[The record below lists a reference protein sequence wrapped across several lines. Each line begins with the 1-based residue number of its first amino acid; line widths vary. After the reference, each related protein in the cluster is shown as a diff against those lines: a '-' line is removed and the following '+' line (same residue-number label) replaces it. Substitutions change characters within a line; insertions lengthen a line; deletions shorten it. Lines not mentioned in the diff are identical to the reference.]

1 MKTYLLYTQTN
12 FLVKGGL
19 TLVKSKISI
28 VSWAYTIGPYA
39 DHPIP
44 LDEVIYKLSQLGFDG
59 IELGGFKPHAHPDLY
74 PTKEDRKRLL
84 AMLEKAKLGVS
95 AYVPDLWAFPF
106 ASGDPKIVKAYED
119 MYDRSLEL
127 CVDCGF
133 DKIRVDTVTGT
144 PFPQDWDYQETWQ
157 RVVEMFQKCADK
169 AKDVG
174 KMIVR
179 EFEPGYIF
187 NKPSEV
193 KKMYTDVN
201 RGNFKVLFDT
211 SHAQMSAVVGAKQIE
226 PKETLK
232 GGILEF
238 VEMLRGCIGH
248 VHLIDSDNTLHDDET
263 STHAPFGT
271 GYVDFEKVIP
281 ALVEC
286 GYQSPWWC
294 IDLCFWP
301 NAWEIT
307 EDSIRFLRDLFQRLG
322 M

>member
-1 MKTYLLYTQTN
+1 MSKA
-12 FLVKGGL
+12 
-19 TLVKSKISI
+19 KISI
-28 VSWAYTIGPYA
+28 GSWAYAIGPYA

-44 LDEVIYKLSQLGFDG
+44 LDEVIQKLSQLGFDG

-74 PTKEDRKRLL
+74 ATKEERKKLL
-84 AMLEKAKLGVS
+84 NMLEKAKLGVS
-95 AYVPDLWAFPF
+95 AYVADLWSFPF
-106 ASGDPKIVKAYED
+106 ASGDPKIIKAFEE

-133 DKIRVDTVTGT
+133 DKIRVDTVSGT
-144 PFPQDWDYQETWQ
+144 PFPKDWDYQETWE
-157 RVVEMFQKCADK
+157 RVVKTFQKCADK

-174 KMIVR
+174 KMVVW

-201 RGNFKVLFDT
+201 RENFKILFDT

-232 GGILEF
+232 GGVLEF
-238 VEMLRGCIGH
+238 IEMLKGCIGH
-248 VHLIDSDNTLHDDET
+248 VHLIDSDNTLHDNET

-281 ALVEC
+281 ALVKN

-307 EDSIRFLRDLFQRLG
+307 EDSIKFLKDLFPRLG